1 MKQKRETP
9 EIVVPKGYM
18 LTDVVN
24 TDDSVYGFEQE
35 GIYRE
40 EVKVKY
46 ERDGEE

>member
-9 EIVVPKGYM
+9 EIVVSKCYM
-18 LTDVVN
+18 LTDVVD
-24 TDDSVYGFEQE
+24 TDDSVYGLEQE

-46 ERDGEE
+46 ERDSE